1 MTWCWLFP
9 ILVIQIFSFWA
20 QYGQNALSTPITMY
34 KTDLPTLPIF
44 GQHLRVFPYQ
54 IHIRSSHSGWQVW
67 YMSWPRYES
76 ESSQQNTMHCV
87 TPTAGRCVT
96 FMTVP
101 FRGWLSK
108 HWHDVALSSLLCLLF
123 IIYLLHPDNI
133 KIPHLRG
140 IKITCGNHVLSKDR
154 HHNPKMF

>member
-1 MTWCWLFP
+1 MCWLWLLTYSESMATGMGKIIP
-9 ILVIQIFSFWA
+9 VQIFSFWA

-108 HWHDVALSSLLCLLF
+108 HWHDVALSSLLCRVWTVGDTVTHDF
-123 IIYLLHPDNI
+123 VT
-133 KIPHLRG
+133 G
-140 IKITCGNHVLSKDR
+140 WT
-154 HHNPKMF
+154 